1 MRRSLRRGW
10 ERLATTALVTTLLV
24 TLVPLTVLPGF
35 AQGEAAEADA
45 TVRLIHASPGAP
57 NVDVLVDGQ
66 PVVEGVAYGMAT
78 EYVPITAEEHRIQI
92 VPTGQTADAAVVDET
107 VEAGPGQAYLV
118 AVFGLLNDIGGA
130 VYDIDLSEIEPGTAR
145 VRMLNL
151 SPDAGDLDLLETGG
165 DEWFGDVA
173 LGEASDYRDVA
184 PGAYSADLRGDDDRV
199 LLTVADLTFE
209 ETQVYD
215 VVALGQVADD
225 TLEVQSLI
233 TSVSPPCAEVLGIE
247 GAGGDACLR
256 FVHAAPDTP
265 PVDIYLSDAQLA
277 QNLEYG
283 TATEYVAAPSGTARQ
298 MRVTATGAPLEEAI
312 VDWPFDL
319 QAGQAY
325 ELLVTGAGEELELN
339 ITGTDLRP
347 LAEDQARLRV
357 FHASPDAG
365 EIDLGVEGQEENL
378 FAGVDFRDATDY
390 LVLDAGEYALEVRP
404 GGEDLTVALQADV
417 TLDEGV
423 TYDMVV
429 IGRPDDQSLAL
440 LVLEAPVAI
449 QTGDVATPEVVEEEG
464 AVAATVVPEAI
475 EDGDAP
481 ATPGA

>member
-1 MRRSLRRGW
+1 MMQSHRRGW
-10 ERLATTALVTTLLV
+10 GYVGAVALVTALLAALLPVATLPV
-24 TLVPLTVLPGF
+24 A
-35 AQGEAAEADA
+35 AQGETAEADA
-45 TVRLIHASPGAP
+45 TVRVVHASPGAP
-57 NVDVLVDGQ
+57 NVDVLLDGQ
-66 PVVEGVAYGMAT
+66 PLLEGVAYGTAS
-78 EYVPITAEEHRIQI
+78 EYVPITAEEHRIQV

-130 VYDIDLSEIEPGTAR
+130 VYDVDLSEIEPGNAR
-145 VRMLNL
+145 VRMLNF

-184 PGAYSADLRGDDDRV
+184 PGTYSADLRGDDDRV

-215 VVALGQVADD
+215 VIALGQVADD

-247 GAGGDACLR
+247 GAGSDACLR

-298 MRVTATGAPLEEAI
+298 MRVTATGAPLEEAL

-347 LAEDQARLRV
+347 LVEDQARLRV

-365 EIDLGVEGQEENL
+365 VIDLGVQGQEENL
-378 FAGVDFRDATDY
+378 FEGVDFRDATDY
-390 LVLDAGEYALEVRP
+390 IVLDAGDYSLEVRP
-404 GGEDLTVALQADV
+404 GGEDLSVALQAAV
-417 TLDEGV
+417 PV
-423 TYDMVV
+423 
-429 IGRPDDQSLAL
+429 PSLGITTRSSSAAAPKE
-440 LVLEAPVAI
+440 LVM
-449 QTGDVATPEVVEEEG
+449 
-464 AVAATVVPEAI
+464 
-475 EDGDAP
+475 
-481 ATPGA
+481 

>member
-1 MRRSLRRGW
+1 MRQSQRRGW
-10 ERLATTALVTTLLV
+10 EPFAAMALATALLVALVPCLAMPTA
-24 TLVPLTVLPGF
+24 
-35 AQGEAAEADA
+35 AQDETAEADA
-45 TVRLIHASPGAP
+45 TVRVIHASPGAP
-57 NVDVLVDGQ
+57 DVDVLLDGQ
-66 PVVEGVAYGMAT
+66 PLLEGVTYGTASDYT
-78 EYVPITAEEHRIQI
+78 AITPEEHRIQV
-92 VPTGQTADAAVVDET
+92 VPMGQTADAAVVDET
-107 VEAGPGQAYLV
+107 LGAEPGQAYLV
-118 AVFGLLNDIGGA
+118 VVFGLLNDIGGA
-130 VYDIDLSEIEPGTAR
+130 IYDVDLSEIEPGTAR

-184 PGAYSADLRGDDDRV
+184 PGTYSADLRGEDDRI
-199 LLTVADLTFE
+199 LQTVTDLTFE

-215 VVALGQVADD
+215 VVALGQIADD

-247 GAGGDACLR
+247 GAGSDACLR
-256 FVHAAPDTP
+256 LVHAAPDTP
-265 PVDIYLSDAQLA
+265 PVDIYLNDAQIA

-283 TATEYVAAPSGTARQ
+283 TATEYVAAPSGTGRN

-347 LAEDQARLRV
+347 LVEGQARLRV

-365 EIDLGVEGQEENL
+365 EIDIGLEGQEENL
-378 FAGVDFRDATDY
+378 FEGVDFRDATDY
-390 LVLDAGEYALEVRP
+390 IVLDAGDYPLEVRP

-417 TLDEGV
+417 ALAEGV
-423 TYDMVV
+423 TYDLVV
-429 IGRPDDQSLAL
+429 VGRPDDQTLAL
-440 LVLEAPVAI
+440 LALEAPVEI
-449 QTGDVATPEVVEEEG
+449 QTGEVATPDAVEDD
-464 AVAATVVPEAI
+464 ASVAETIVPEAI
-475 EDGDAP
+475 EDAEASPTSG
-481 ATPGA
+481 G